1 MIKRAKQTHV
11 VIIDGTRSRIEPGV
25 GTNARIL
32 CDLLTELGDKNIHVH
47 YDRGVQGHAILD
59 WVTLASGWGINQS
72 IQQGYNKIASRYQ
85 AGDSIFLFGYS
96 RGAYA
101 VRSIAGMIAEIGLVK
116 KACATERNLLQAYR
130 LYERKALPNTIAAF
144 RAENCHSTSPI
155 EMIGVWDTVKALG
168 LPYPILSRL
177 APMATNFHNAHVG
190 APVRNAFQALA
201 MHETRES
208 YTPVLW
214 ETTDRFKGTLEQVW
228 FRGVHADIGGHI
240 HAHPPARAL
249 SNIPLVWMLE
259 KVEECALFLPKGWK
273 ERFPMDADAP
283 SIGPYRGAAKFFW
296 MRNKRKMGQKCC
308 EYIHP
313 AALRYLRETDPVL
326 PLAKID

>member
-1 MIKRAKQTHV
+1 MTGPTRKTHV
-11 VIIDGTRSRIEPGV
+11 IIIDGTRSRIEPGE

-32 CDLLTELGDKNIHVH
+32 CDLLHELGDKDTYIH
-47 YDRGVQGHAILD
+47 YDRGVQGHALWD

-72 IQQGYNKIASRYQ
+72 IQTAYNLLASRYNE
-85 AGDSIFLFGYS
+85 GDRIYLFGYS

-116 KACATERNLLQAYR
+116 KACATERILRQAYR
-130 LYERKALPNTIAAF
+130 LYERKAQPSTIAAF
-144 RAENCHSTSPI
+144 RAENCHENSPI

-190 APVRNAFQALA
+190 APVRYAFQALA
-201 MHETRES
+201 MHETRQA
-208 YTPVLW
+208 YAPVLW

-249 SNIPLVWMLE
+249 ANIPLVWMLD
-259 KVEECALFLPKGWK
+259 KVAACGLRLPANWK
-273 ERFPMDADAP
+273 ARFPMDDDAP
-283 SIGPYRGAAKFFW
+283 SVGPYRGAAKFFW
-296 MRNKRKMGQKCC
+296 MRARREMGEKCC
-308 EYIHP
+308 EFIHP
-313 AALRYLRETDPVL
+313 SAVKFLRDADPVL
-326 PLAKID
+326 PMAKIP